1 MARPKEFVP
10 EEALDKAM
18 EVFWRHGYEA
28 TSIEELV
35 TQMGVNRGSL
45 YETFGDK
52 HQLFLSCLDRYCES
66 IAGERLALLDQPGP
80 ALPAIRQFFGGMA
93 KVAGTE
99 QAKRGCLVVNSIME
113 LGPHE
118 KDTNERLSRVL
129 ERMEDKF
136 HRLLVRAKNNG
147 ELQPH
152 HQPRPLARYLVTM
165 LQGGAVMI
173 KAGASPKVME
183 DVIET
188 GLSVLG

>member
-1 MARPKEFVP
+1 MGRPKEFIP

-18 EVFWRHGYEA
+18 ELFWQRGYEA
-28 TSIEELV
+28 TSIEDLV
-35 TQMGVNRGSL
+35 EQMGVNRGSL

-66 IAGERLALLDQPGP
+66 VSAERLKRLDQPGP
-80 ALPAIRQFFGGMA
+80 ALTAIRDFFRGMA

-99 QAKRGCLVVNSIME
+99 QAKRGCLIVNSIME

-118 KDTNERLSRVL
+118 TDTNERLSRVL
-129 ERMEDKF
+129 ERLEDKF
-136 HRLLVRAKNNG
+136 YRLLVRAKDGG

-173 KAGASPKVME
+173 KAGASPGVME
-183 DVIET
+183 EVIET
-188 GLSVLG
+188 GLSVLP